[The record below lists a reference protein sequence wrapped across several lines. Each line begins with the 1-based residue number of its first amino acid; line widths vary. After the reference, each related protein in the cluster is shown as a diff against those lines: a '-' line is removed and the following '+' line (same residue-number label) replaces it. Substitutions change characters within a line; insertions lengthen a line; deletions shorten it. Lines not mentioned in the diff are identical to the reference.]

1 MKNLRNNFP
10 VILLTLFEFAVGVLL
25 LINPEA
31 FTKAVIIIF
40 GAILVVIGGIY
51 LARVLRDR
59 SEGVSGIT
67 MTISLASLIVGI
79 LCIVFP
85 SMIMSLFAFVAII
98 YGVILI
104 VSGVYKAKSYTDA
117 KSAGTPLPAITL
129 ISAILSVA
137 LGIVI
142 VINPFGTVMRTL
154 FTFAGIAL
162 IIEAGLDL
170 TSVILNTSDGKKK
183 GDIIDPETKDITE
196 Q

>member
-67 MTISLASLIVGI
+67 MTIALASLIVGI

-183 GDIIDPETKDITE
+183 GDIVDPESKDITD
-196 Q
+196 

>member
-1 MKNLRNNFP
+1 MKNLRNNLP

-40 GAILVVIGGIY
+40 GSILVVIGGIY

-59 SEGVSGIT
+59 TEGVSGIT
-67 MTISLASLIVGI
+67 MTIALASLIVGI

-85 SMIMSLFAFVAII
+85 SMIMGLFAVVAII
-98 YGVILI
+98 YGIILI

-117 KSAGTPLPAITL
+117 KKTGAHLPAISL

-142 VINPFGTVMRTL
+142 VINPFGTVMRSL

-162 IIEAGLDL
+162 IVEAGLDL

-183 GDIIDPETKDITE
+183 GDIVDPESKDITD
-196 Q
+196 

>member
-1 MKNLRNNFP
+1 MKNLRNNLP

-40 GAILVVIGGIY
+40 GSILVVIGGIY

-59 SEGVSGIT
+59 TEGVSGIT
-67 MTISLASLIVGI
+67 MTISLASLLVGLI
-79 LCIVFP
+79 CIVFP
-85 SMIMSLFAFVAII
+85 SMIMGLFAVVAII

-117 KSAGTPLPAITL
+117 KKAGAHLPAISL

-137 LGIVI
+137 LGVVI
-142 VINPFGTVMRTL
+142 VINPFGTVMRSL

-162 IIEAGLDL
+162 IVEAGLDL

-183 GDIIDPETKDITE
+183 GDIVDPESKDITD
-196 Q
+196 

>member
-67 MTISLASLIVGI
+67 MTIALASLIVGI